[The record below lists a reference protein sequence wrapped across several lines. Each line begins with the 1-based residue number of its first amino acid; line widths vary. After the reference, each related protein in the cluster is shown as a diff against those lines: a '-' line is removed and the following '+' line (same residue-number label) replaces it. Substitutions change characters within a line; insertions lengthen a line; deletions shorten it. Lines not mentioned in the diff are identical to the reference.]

1 MGAGS
6 LVASAVAIILI
17 VVAAYAVIGSTLV
30 TAEVVATAQSD
41 QIHQQEARL
50 HTSIAIVGH
59 TFDTGASTLYLNV
72 ENTGSEPILAFDQMV
87 IFTLINGST
96 PVYYSYDDAGGGGT
110 GTWSWV
116 SIEPDTVHPREL
128 DPDEVI
134 NISVRYAD
142 AGPAWAQVTTP
153 NGVYDSAYLR

>member
-6 LVASAVAIILI
+6 LIASAVAIIMI
-17 VVAAYAVIGSTLV
+17 VVAAYAVIGGTLV

-50 HTSIAIVGH
+50 HTAIAIVGH
-59 TFDTGASTLYLNV
+59 TLDTGASTLYLDI

-87 IFTLINGST
+87 IFTMVNGST
-96 PVYYSYDDAGGGGT
+96 PVYYSYATAGGG

-116 SIEPDTVHPREL
+116 SIEPDTVHPHEL

-134 NISVRYAD
+134 NISVRYAG
-142 AGPAWAQVTTP
+142 AEPEWAQVTTP